1 VSHSARLAEGV
12 VELAREM
19 AGDEVPI
26 AAAGGLDEPGEPLG
40 TDAARVVAA
49 LQEVGDAAD
58 GGTLVLMDLGSA
70 VLSAETALD
79 FLDDEAR
86 ARVRLL
92 EAPLVEGAVA
102 AAAAARA
109 GASLDE
115 AAAEARRGLAGKQ
128 AHLGADAPDAGP
140 ADAPAG
146 EGDEGWL
153 SATAVV
159 GAEHG
164 LHARPAAAVV
174 RTAAALDAEVRL
186 ENVTAGRGPAGARS
200 LTALST
206 LGALRGHTVRIL
218 ARGPEA
224 AEALAA
230 VAALV
235 AEDGGAAQPPPP
247 ARAPDEAGEGAPP
260 PPAAGE
266 ELVGVAAAPGHAAGP
281 ASTPGAAAPPL
292 PDAPAGPPGE
302 ERAALRAAREA
313 VQADLRDLRASA
325 AERAGA
331 EAADILDAQLLLL
344 GDEALVEAS
353 EAGIAS
359 GAPAARAWDDAV
371 RAAARGY
378 EALDDE
384 YLRARA
390 TDLLDVGRRVLERL
404 AGAGPREAA
413 ADGAAE
419 AAILV
424 AGEVGAADAAALDP
438 ARVAGMATAGGGP
451 TSHAAIIARAL
462 GIPAVAGLGPR
473 ILAVA
478 AGTPLLLDGD
488 DGTVVVAPGDEAR
501 AAHRA
506 QREEAERRMAAARE
520 RAGEPAVTRDGRH
533 VEVAANAGAPGDV
546 ERAVAEGAD
555 GVGLFRTEFLFL
567 GRGAAPGEDEQRL
580 AYAEAA
586 AALGGRRLVLR
597 TLDAGADKP
606 LPYLGQPPEEN
617 PFLGVRGL
625 RLALARPELLRTQLR
640 AMLGAAAQAPLSV
653 MFPMV
658 SDAGELREALRL
670 LDEARDSLAE
680 EGRGAGEVEVGAM
693 VEVPA
698 AALAAAALAAQ
709 VDFLS
714 IGTNDLVQYTMAAE
728 RGNAGVA
735 RLSDPLHPAVLR
747 LIAAVTEAA
756 SRHAC
761 RVAVCGEAGSDPAAI
776 PLLVGLGVV
785 ELSVAPRRVPLVK
798 AAVREVETEAARKLA
813 RRALELED
821 AAAVRALVAA
831 GL

>member
-831 GL
+831 GP

>member
-1 VSHSARLAEGV
+1 
-12 VELAREM
+12 M
-19 AGDEVPI
+19 
-26 AAAGGLDEPGEPLG
+26 
-40 TDAARVVAA
+40 
-49 LQEVGDAAD
+49 
-58 GGTLVLMDLGSA
+58 
-70 VLSAETALD
+70 
-79 FLDDEAR
+79 
-86 ARVRLL
+86 
-92 EAPLVEGAVA
+92 
-102 AAAAARA
+102 
-109 GASLDE
+109 
-115 AAAEARRGLAGKQ
+115 
-128 AHLGADAPDAGP
+128 
-140 ADAPAG
+140 
-146 EGDEGWL
+146 
-153 SATAVV
+153 

-174 RTAAALDAEVRL
+174 RTAASLDAEVRL

-235 AEDGGAAQPPPP
+235 AEDGGAAEPPPP
-247 ARAPDEAGEGAPP
+247 ASAPAGAGQDAPP

-281 ASTPGAAAPPL
+281 ASTPGAAAPPI

-353 EAGIAS
+353 EAAIAR
-359 GAPAARAWDDAV
+359 GAPAGRAWDDAV

-404 AGAGPREAA
+404 AGGGPREAA
-413 ADGAAE
+413 TDGAAE

-438 ARVAGMATAGGGP
+438 ERVAGMATAAGGP

-478 AGTPLLLDGD
+478 EGTPMLLDGD
-488 DGTVVVAPGDEAR
+488 AGTVVVAPGDEAR

-506 QREEAERRMAAARE
+506 RREEAERRLAAARE
-520 RAGEPAVTRDGRH
+520 RASEPAVTRDGRH

-567 GRGAAPGEDEQRL
+567 GRATAPGEDEQRR
-580 AYAEAA
+580 AYADAA

-640 AMLGAAAQAPLSV
+640 AVLQAAAQAPLSV

-698 AALAAAALAAQ
+698 AALAAATLAAQ

-735 RLSDPLHPAVLR
+735 RLSDPVHPAVLR

-798 AAVREVETEAARKLA
+798 AAVREVETEAARQLA

-831 GL
+831 GP

>member
-1 VSHSARLAEGV
+1 MVGIVVVSHSARLAEGV

-19 AGDEVPI
+19 AGEEVPI

-40 TDAARVVAA
+40 TDAARVMAA
-49 LQEVGDAAD
+49 MLEVGEAAD

-79 FLDDEAR
+79 FLDDDAR

-128 AHLGADAPDAGP
+128 AHLGTGAPAAEAAAEDDAG
-140 ADAPAG
+140 G
-146 EGDEGWL
+146 EWL

-159 GAEHG
+159 GGEHG

-174 RTAAALDAEVRL
+174 RAAAGLDADVRL

-200 LTALST
+200 LTALAT

-218 ARGPEA
+218 ARGPGA
-224 AEALAA
+224 AGALETI
-230 VAALV
+230 AALV
-235 AEDGGAAQPPPP
+235 AEDGGGAPSPPPP
-247 ARAPDEAGEGAPP
+247 D
-260 PPAAGE
+260 AAG
-266 ELVGVAAAPGHAAGP
+266 AAGP
-281 ASTPGAAAPPL
+281 APAPGEELRGVAASPGQAAGPARAAGGAPPI
-292 PDAPAGPPGE
+292 PGAPAGAPEE
-302 ERAALRAAREA
+302 ERTALAAAREA
-313 VQADLRDLRASA
+313 VARDLGGLRASA
-325 AERAGA
+325 AERAGP

-353 EAGIAS
+353 EAAIAT

-371 RAAARGY
+371 RAAAREY
-378 EALDDE
+378 EGLDDD
-384 YLRARA
+384 YLRARG

-404 AGAGPREAA
+404 AGSGPHDARGGEPAV
-413 ADGAAE
+413 
-419 AAILV
+419 LV
-424 AGEVGAADAAALDP
+424 AEEVGAADAAAMDP
-438 ARVAGMATAGGGP
+438 ERVAGMATAGGGP

-462 GIPAVAGLGPR
+462 GVPAVAGLGPG
-473 ILAVA
+473 ILAVPD
-478 AGTPLLLDGD
+478 GTPLLLDGD
-488 DGTVVVAPGDEAR
+488 AGTVVVAPGDDVR
-501 AAHRA
+501 AAHEARRA
-506 QREEAERRMAAARE
+506 EGERRAAAARE
-520 RAGEPAVTRDGRH
+520 RAGEPAVTRDGRR
-533 VEVAANAGAPGDV
+533 VEVAANAGAPGDIA
-546 ERAVAEGAD
+546 RAVAEGAD

-567 GRGAAPGEDEQRL
+567 GRPDAPGEEEQRA

-586 AALGGRRLVLR
+586 TALGGRRLVLR

-606 LPYLGQPPEEN
+606 LPYLGQPAEEN

-625 RLALARPELLRTQLR
+625 RLSLARPDLLHVQLR
-640 AMLGAAAQAPLSV
+640 AALQAAAGAPLSI

-658 SDAGELREALRL
+658 TEAGELREALRL
-670 LDEARDSLAE
+670 LDEARASLAAD
-680 EGRGAGEVEVGAM
+680 GLGAGEVEVGAM

-698 AALAAAALAAQ
+698 AALVAAALAAQ

-714 IGTNDLVQYTMAAE
+714 VGTNDLVQYTMAAE

-735 RLSDPLHPAVLR
+735 RLSDPVHPAVLR
-747 LIAAVTEAA
+747 LIAGVTEAA

-776 PLLVGLGVV
+776 PLLVGLGVD

-798 AAVREVETEAARKLA
+798 EAVRAIDLEDARRLAA
-813 RRALELED
+813 RALELED
-821 AAAVRALVAA
+821 AAAVRELVGA
-831 GL
+831 GT

>member
-1 VSHSARLAEGV
+1 MVGIVIVSHSARLAEGV

-49 LQEVGDAAD
+49 MQEVGDAAD

-128 AHLGADAPDAGP
+128 AHLGAGAPDAVP
-140 ADAPAG
+140 ADAPA
-146 EGDEGWL
+146 DEGGEAWL

-174 RTAAALDAEVRL
+174 RAAASLDAEVRL

-235 AEDGGAAQPPPP
+235 AEDGGAAEP
-247 ARAPDEAGEGAPP
+247 AAAADAGEGAPQ

-266 ELVGVAAAPGHAAGP
+266 ELVGVAAAPGQAAGP
-281 ASTPGAAAPPL
+281 ALTPGAAAPPI

-344 GDEALVEAS
+344 GDEALLEAS

-390 TDLLDVGRRVLERL
+390 TDLLDVGRRVLDRL
-404 AGAGPREAA
+404 AGAGPRDAA

-424 AGEVGAADAAALDP
+424 AAEVGAADAAALDP
-438 ARVAGMATAGGGP
+438 ERVAGMATAAGGP

-462 GIPAVAGLGPR
+462 GIPAVAGLGQRASWPWPR
-473 ILAVA
+473 GRRCCWTATPGPSSSRPATRLAPPT
-478 AGTPLLLDGD
+478 G
-488 DGTVVVAPGDEAR
+488 PGAR
-501 AAHRA
+501 RPS
-506 QREEAERRMAAARE
+506 AARPPP
-520 RAGEPAVTRDGRH
+520 GSGR
-533 VEVAANAGAPGDV
+533 
-546 ERAVAEGAD
+546 
-555 GVGLFRTEFLFL
+555 
-567 GRGAAPGEDEQRL
+567 
-580 AYAEAA
+580 
-586 AALGGRRLVLR
+586 
-597 TLDAGADKP
+597 
-606 LPYLGQPPEEN
+606 
-617 PFLGVRGL
+617 
-625 RLALARPELLRTQLR
+625 
-640 AMLGAAAQAPLSV
+640 
-653 MFPMV
+653 
-658 SDAGELREALRL
+658 
-670 LDEARDSLAE
+670 
-680 EGRGAGEVEVGAM
+680 
-693 VEVPA
+693 
-698 AALAAAALAAQ
+698 
-709 VDFLS
+709 
-714 IGTNDLVQYTMAAE
+714 
-728 RGNAGVA
+728 
-735 RLSDPLHPAVLR
+735 
-747 LIAAVTEAA
+747 A
-756 SRHAC
+756 SR
-761 RVAVCGEAGSDPAAI
+761 R
-776 PLLVGLGVV
+776 
-785 ELSVAPRRVPLVK
+785 
-798 AAVREVETEAARKLA
+798 
-813 RRALELED
+813 
-821 AAAVRALVAA
+821 
-831 GL
+831 